1 MQIMNLIKK
10 IKQFRRSYFLRSGMG
25 RESYSQFG
33 EDIIINRFF
42 RRNEPGFF
50 VDVGCFHPLKF
61 NNTWMLYKKG
71 WRGINIDID
80 PEKIEIFEIRRPEDL
95 NVAIAIANFDGLA
108 PCFSSTKYSL
118 TTTLSPDFAKDHG
131 SSYIGDVK
139 VAKLNDIIEAS
150 RWKGVQIDLLSIDV
164 EGMDLDV
171 LKSLDFEIYNPKL
184 IVVEVPGATL
194 DEIENA
200 EVYRLLL
207 SRGYRM
213 IAWCGLSLLM
223 TNREPRY

>member
-1 MQIMNLIKK
+1 
-10 IKQFRRSYFLRSGMG
+10 
-25 RESYSQFG
+25 
-33 EDIIINRFF
+33 IINRFF
-42 RRNEPGFF
+42 RKDESGFF

-80 PEKIEIFEIRRPEDL
+80 PEKIEIFNIRRPEDL
-95 NVAIAIANFDGLA
+95 NIAIGIANFDGLA
-108 PCFSSTKYSL
+108 PCYSASKYSL

-131 SSYIGDVK
+131 SSYTRDVK

-150 RWKGVQIDLLSIDV
+150 RWKGVQIDLLSVDV

-171 LKSLDFEIYNPKL
+171 LKSLDFKTYNPKL
-184 IVVEVPGATL
+184 VVAEVPGATL
-194 DEIENA
+194 GEIECS
-200 EVYRLLL
+200 EVYKFLL
-207 SRGYRM
+207 SLGYKM

>member
-1 MQIMNLIKK
+1 MNLFKK
-10 IKQFRRSYFLRSGMG
+10 IKQLRRSFFLKSGMG
-25 RESYSQFG
+25 REAYSQFG

-42 RRNEPGFF
+42 RRDEPGFF

-71 WRGINIDID
+71 WRGINIDVD
-80 PEKIEIFEIRRPEDL
+80 PEKIEIFDIRRPEDL

-108 PCFSSTKYSL
+108 PCFSASRYSL
-118 TTTLSPDFAKDHG
+118 TTTLSPDFAKNHG
-131 SSYIGDVK
+131 SSYVGDVK

-171 LKSLDFEIYNPKL
+171 LKSLDFEVYNPKL
-184 IVVEVPGATL
+184 IVVEVPSATL
-194 DEIENA
+194 DGVEKSA
-200 EVYRLLL
+200 VYRLLFNL
-207 SRGYRM
+207 GYRM

-223 TNREPRY
+223 TNIEPRY